1 MVALARSAQDQS
13 VDSLG
18 HFSNRDHR
26 DKLQSFCVDSGYRT
40 TARVGDVDTLAV
52 WSESDPL
59 GNGASGRVL
68 QRMNERQRDVTNQR
82 QIRQRALEY
91 GVGES
96 TVHPQ

>member
-1 MVALARSAQDQS
+1 MVALARSAQYQG
-13 VDSLG
+13 VDALG
-18 HFSNRDHR
+18 NLSYWDYS
-26 DKLQSFCVDSGYRT
+26 DKLQSFCVDGGYRA

-82 QIRQRALEY
+82 QIRQRVLEY